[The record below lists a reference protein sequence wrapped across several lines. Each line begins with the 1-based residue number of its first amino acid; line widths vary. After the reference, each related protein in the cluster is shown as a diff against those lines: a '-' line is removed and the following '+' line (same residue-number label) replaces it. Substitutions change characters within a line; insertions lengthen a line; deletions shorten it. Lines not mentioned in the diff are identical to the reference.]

1 MQGAGKSTGE
11 TTELVNSYL
20 SRLGPVTRNSCKAGQ
35 SCVNIVEISSHG
47 LYISYFFV
55 CHLRFSDGSHVF
67 WQKSEGL
74 MVYTC

>member
-35 SCVNIVEISSHG
+35 SCVNIVEI
-47 LYISYFFV
+47 
-55 CHLRFSDGSHVF
+55 
-67 WQKSEGL
+67 
-74 MVYTC
+74 